1 MGRVLIIGAGGVG
14 TVVAHKVAQ
23 NADVFTDIMIA
34 SRTKEKCDK
43 IVEAIGN
50 PNIKTAKVDADNV
63 DELVALFNN
72 FKPEMVINFALPY
85 QDLTIMEACLKAGVN
100 YLDTANYEP
109 KDEAHFEYSWQWAY
123 HERFKEAGLTAI
135 LGCGFDPGVSGI
147 YTAYAASH
155 PGVYNL
161 LDNGHYHPTEMVS
174 DKISALLS
182 FFDVLPLHVTRPMRW
197 DSDHVVRLDDEIREI
212 ALEIVRNGAL
222 DRVLIGLDYFDAS
235 INRVAAWVIGTRNM
249 QKALLNALLQPSA
262 SLKAMQDK
270 GDFTR
275 MLMQQEEMKT
285 YPFGAVWEEYC
296 RRQGVPADES
306 WFAQVLRYEQE
317 VLSKRS

>member
-1 MGRVLIIGAGGVG
+1 VESKVFGIG
-14 TVVAHKVAQ
+14 
-23 NADVFTDIMIA
+23 
-34 SRTKEKCDK
+34 
-43 IVEAIGN
+43 VEAYTVGSS
-50 PNIKTAKVDADNV
+50 
-63 DELVALFNN
+63 EF
-72 FKPEMVINFALPY
+72 
-85 QDLTIMEACLKAGVN
+85 
-100 YLDTANYEP
+100 YL
-109 KDEAHFEYSWQWAY
+109 
-123 HERFKEAGLTAI
+123 
-135 LGCGFDPGVSGI
+135 
-147 YTAYAASH
+147 AYAAQH

-197 DSDHVVRLDDEIREI
+197 DIDHVVRLDDEIREI

-262 SLKAMQDK
+262 TLKAMQDK
-270 GDFTR
+270 GDFTC

-306 WFAQVLRYEQE
+306 WFAQILRYEQE